1 MSKKV
6 KAIVVGSVVISV
18 KNIVSVNESYGE
30 VEVEYRD
37 DIEKGV
43 ARTVKLNAPYG
54 STGVIVDDT
63 GEK

>member
-43 ARTVKLNAPYG
+43 TRTVKLNAPYG